1 MGKKSLTMDLSD
13 SLVSLETRLGY
24 TLPLEKNLRILESGE
39 YAYSGWV
46 KLPFGYD
53 KKEFKRIEAAAQR
66 IQDQC
71 DILVVLGIGGS
82 YLGARA
88 AIEMLYNE
96 KGGYPKIFF
105 AGHTFS
111 ASYHHELMRLIENQ
125 NICLCVISKSGTTT
139 ETGIAFALLKD
150 WMTNKYGTEETR
162 RRIYVV
168 TDATHGILREEV
180 RSRGYESFAVPD
192 DIGGRYSVLTPVGLL
207 PIKAAG
213 IDIKEIMSGAS
224 DMAAKRG
231 YSGPYAA
238 VRQEL
243 FKRGRH
249 IEIFEYYE
257 PRLRY
262 FAEWLKQLFG
272 ESEGKEGKGIF
283 PASLEFS
290 TDLHSMGQ
298 YLQEG
303 SPIFFETVLDV
314 MSPPYDL
321 DVPES
326 AEKMLAGKSMNRINQ
341 AALEGVMAAHR
352 QASIPMLR
360 MCIPS
365 LTPYCF
371 GQMVYFFEMA
381 CALSG
386 LLSGVDPFNQPGVER
401 YKEEMRK
408 GLQRQDI
415 DE

>member
-1 MGKKSLTMDLSD
+1 MGKKPLTLDLSD
-13 SLVSLETRLGY
+13 SLVTSEMRSGYTFSLEKHL
-24 TLPLEKNLRILESGE
+24 NVLESGE
-39 YAYSGWV
+39 YPFSGWV
-46 KLPFGYD
+46 KLPFDYD
-53 KKEFKRIEAAAQR
+53 RQELRRIEAAARR
-66 IQDQC
+66 IQSQC
-71 DILVVLGIGGS
+71 DTLVVLGIGGS

-88 AIEMLYNE
+88 AVEMLADE
-96 KGGYPKIFF
+96 KKGYPEILY
-105 AGHTFS
+105 AGQNLS
-111 ASYHHELMRLIENQ
+111 ASYHHGLLKSLKNQ
-125 NICLCVISKSGTTT
+125 DICILVISKSGTTT

-150 WMTNKYGTEETR
+150 RMINKYGKDEAN
-162 RRIYVV
+162 RRIYVI
-168 TDATHGILREEV
+168 TDALHGVLREEA
-180 RSRGYESFAVPD
+180 RNEGYESFAVPD
-192 DIGGRYSVLTPVGLL
+192 DIGGRYSILTPVGLL

-213 IDIKEIMSGAS
+213 VDINEIMAGAS
-224 DMAAKRG
+224 DMAANRG

-243 FKRGRH
+243 FKRGKY

-303 SPIFFETVLDV
+303 NPIFFETLLDV
-314 MSPPYDL
+314 TNPPYDIN
-321 DVPES
+321 VPKS
-326 AEKMLAGKSMNRINQ
+326 AGEMLAGKSMNCINQ

-352 QASIPMLR
+352 QALIPMVR
-360 MCIPS
+360 IGIPS

-408 GLQRQDI
+408 KLQNQNI
-415 DE
+415 DR